1 MPRVQPGKPPSDP
14 DLPPARPPFSLRLRM
29 GLAAAGILVLALG
42 LVGLALAAANK
53 RSAEATLQDRMQSWA
68 YLILAAAEP
77 DASGHI
83 QVSDE
88 LGDPRLS
95 QPGSGIYGQ
104 LQGKDQYWISPSTL
118 GVQLPKL
125 PLLPTGQTR
134 FELPV
139 SEQSAYIYQLG
150 LSWHL
155 DNDEILPLTVSV
167 LVAAEEIVRQT
178 TAFQKGLWRAL
189 GAAGLILLL
198 AQTSLVWLAFRPLQ
212 DVARDVAVVESGG
225 SEALTGRYPV
235 ELDPLVRNLNKLL
248 ATEKANQLRY
258 RNALDSLAHSLKT
271 PLAVI
276 KSGLEDSNPESTAA
290 MRRATEEMNHLVSTR
305 LQRAAGST
313 RRTMAQAVD
322 VASQVQRVLRSLEKV
337 YSHKMITAAVN
348 IPEGLAFY
356 GEQRDLL
363 EILGN
368 LLDNAFKYG
377 RHKVSI
383 SAKTRVDGQS
393 QSGLQLW
400 VEDDGPGIARE
411 QWHKLLQRGARG
423 DERVEGHGLG
433 LAIVLELMSAY
444 GGSMDIGKSELG
456 GARIELEIPLA

>member
-1 MPRVQPGKPPSDP
+1 
-14 DLPPARPPFSLRLRM
+14 M
-29 GLAAAGILVLALG
+29 GLAAALILLLALS
-42 LVGLALAAANK
+42 LVGLALAAADK
-53 RSAEATLQDRMQSWA
+53 RSAEANLQDRMQSWA

-83 QVSDE
+83 QVSEE

-104 LQGKDQYWISPSTL
+104 LHGSDQYWISPSTL
-118 GVQLPKL
+118 GVQLPWL
-125 PLLPTGQTR
+125 PLLPSGQIR
-134 FELPV
+134 FDVPV
-139 SEQSAYIYQLG
+139 TEQSPYVYQLG

-167 LVAAEEIVRQT
+167 LVSEDEIKRQT

-198 AQTSLVWLAFRPLQ
+198 AQSLLIWLAFRPLQ
-212 DVARDVAVVESGG
+212 RIAGDVAAVESGVA
-225 SEALTGRYPV
+225 EALTGRHPA

-276 KSGLEDSNPESTAA
+276 KSGLEDPGPDSAAA
-290 MRRATEEMNHLVSTR
+290 MQRATEEMNHLISTR

-322 VASQVQRVLRSLEKV
+322 IGTQVQRVLRSLEKV
-337 YSHKMITAAVN
+337 YSHKMITVDVT
-348 IPEGLAFY
+348 IPAGLAFY

-377 RHKVSI
+377 RKKVSI
-383 SAKTRVDGQS
+383 SANAMAEGERQA
-393 QSGLQLW
+393 GLQLQ

-411 QWHKLLQRGARG
+411 QWSRLLQRGIRG

-444 GGSMDIGKSELG
+444 GGSMDIGRSELG
-456 GARIELEIPLA
+456 GARIELEIPVT